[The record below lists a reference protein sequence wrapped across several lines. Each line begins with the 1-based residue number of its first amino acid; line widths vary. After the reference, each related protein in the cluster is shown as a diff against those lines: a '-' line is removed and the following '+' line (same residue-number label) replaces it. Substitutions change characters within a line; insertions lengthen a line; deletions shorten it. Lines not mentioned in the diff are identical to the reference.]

1 MDYLTVIQQLEG
13 SSRSGYLTLHKSL
26 PYVLVHPGFIRH
38 HFRNWANAIQAGTS
52 QLLVSQDP
60 CYNPTVNLMVSARV
74 VHTVRALK
82 LVKLKLVTP
91 QMDPVIRSIALVD
104 ADARV
109 VSYNRS
115 TVYHDLFEKLLS
127 HN

>member
-1 MDYLTVIQQLEG
+1 MNYLTVIQQLE
-13 SSRSGYLTLHKSL
+13 SSSHSGYLTLHKSL
-26 PYVLVHPGFIRH
+26 PYVVIHPGFRRH
-38 HFRNWANAIQAGTS
+38 HFRNWANAIQTGAS

-60 CYNPTVNLMVSARV
+60 GYNSTVNLMVSARV

-82 LVKLKLVTP
+82 LVNLKLVTP
-91 QMDPVIRSIALVD
+91 QMDPIIRSIALVD

-115 TVYHDLFEKLLS
+115 TMYHDLFEEFLS